1 MPLPNLFAEGG
12 MIHDFGV
19 VILFI
24 ILTALFVGGV
34 TYVAVTDPVAFSLTP
49 EQGAQK

>member
-1 MPLPNLFAEGG
+1 M
-12 MIHDFGV
+12 HDFGV

-34 TYVAVTDPVAFSLTP
+34 TYVAVTDPAAFSLSQEKETLHP
-49 EQGAQK
+49 